1 MRYCE
6 RPAPPKRAELSDNPI
21 KFCNE
26 IARLFRN
33 RMRETEVN
41 EGVMTQPGAHLV
53 LSVLAINDGIN
64 QLELV
69 KRTHLRAPTV
79 SVILQKMEGEGIV
92 ERRRGT
98 ESDKRAVLVYLTS
111 LGRELDRAHIERIK
125 RLDSEAMAGL
135 SESEKEMLMRI
146 LPKIRDNLLPNKE
159 ESCETNEEEQK

>member
-69 KRTHLRAPTV
+69 KQTHLRAPTV
-79 SVILQKMEGEGIV
+79 SVILQKMEAEGIV
-92 ERRRGT
+92 ERRKGT
-98 ESDKRAVLVYLTS
+98 TSDKRAVLVYLTS
-111 LGRELDRAHIERIK
+111 FGRELDRSHIERIK
-125 RLDSEAMAGL
+125 KLDSAAMEGL
-135 SESEKEMLMRI
+135 SESEKETLMRI
-146 LPKIRDNLLPNKE
+146 LPKIRDNMLPKQND
-159 ESCETNEEEQK
+159 TNVEGEIE